1 MTVIDPKELTAT
13 KAQLT
18 KASNYATDLQVLNQ
32 EDYNAA
38 LEQGKKIKTMLDT
51 VVSRREEITR
61 PLNDALKSTR
71 SLFKPI
77 EDGMQGALDVIR
89 DKMQIWF
96 KEMKRIEAEEKEKI
110 AARVE
115 KGTLK
120 QETGLRK
127 MDEVQSVAK
136 TQDTGAAKATMRTVR
151 KVRVINPDIVPDQ
164 YWEMNMVMI
173 RKDALAGVQ
182 IPGVEVY
189 EDQELAIS

>member
-18 KASNYATDLQVLNQ
+18 KASNYATDLLVESQ

-51 VVSRREEITR
+51 VVARREEITR

-77 EDGMQGALDVIR
+77 EEGMQGALDVIR
-89 DKMQIWF
+89 GKMQLWF

-151 KVRVINPDIVPDQ
+151 KVRVINPDVVPDQ

-173 RKDALAGVQ
+173 RKDALANVA